1 MCERF
6 HVEKLLRRILGDEFF
21 AKGRFLAGDALPVGY
36 PGDAAS
42 GFIAIQRADDG
53 GERCGFLGV
62 TAAHRLVGDNT
73 LDAFFAEQGEAVA
86 DHFQR
91 LQQGE
96 EADRGVAGQIEIAC
110 GGVHSDRPVVCR
122 HLMHDLDDKVAH
134 EGIDLAGHDG
144 RTGGHGRQ
152 TDFAEPRPGTRGQQ
166 AEIVGDLSG
175 GTGEYLE
182 CA

>member
-1 MCERF
+1 MNVLLKWQVIVEAPSADGAHPAIFFQQGNAPGTVCERF

-73 LDAFFAEQGEAVA
+73 LDAFF
-86 DHFQR
+86 R
-91 LQQGE
+91 
-96 EADRGVAGQIEIAC
+96 
-110 GGVHSDRPVVCR
+110 
-122 HLMHDLDDKVAH
+122 
-134 EGIDLAGHDG
+134 
-144 RTGGHGRQ
+144 
-152 TDFAEPRPGTRGQQ
+152 
-166 AEIVGDLSG
+166 
-175 GTGEYLE
+175 
-182 CA
+182 